1 MKKIIIL
8 IIVLNL
14 LSCEE
19 AVEIIPDPV
28 VESQKLR
35 AHSEEF
41 KKEII
46 TVAEGVHVAI
56 GYALAN
62 SIMIEGDGANIIVDT
77 TGTLETATEIKNLFD
92 QINSNPVA
100 AIIYTHNHGDH
111 IYGAKAFALNSMPD
125 IYAHKTTQKYIN
137 RVLGIVRPII
147 SDRSSKMFGNRLPIS
162 SIENN
167 GIGPFLEIGRNSRT
181 SGLLAPT
188 VVFEDKLKV
197 TIAGIKLELMHAP
210 GETNDQIL
218 VWIPEK
224 KILLP
229 GDNFYKAFPNLY
241 TIRGTPYRDLV
252 GWVRSLDVMRYLK
265 PDYLVPSHSRPLY
278 GKDQIYKALTNY
290 RDAIQFVHDQ
300 TIRMMNKNMTPDE
313 ISSQIKLPAHLQDS
327 PFLEEFYG
335 TPAWSARNVFSGYLG
350 WFDGNPSNLNP
361 IPPGEEAY
369 KIIELAGGYDNL
381 LEEAKNSYEE
391 KNYQWCLQLTDYLI
405 EVNHTK
411 EVIELRFSALNKL
424 GELQSNPN
432 ARYFYL
438 SSAKDLINRPKT
450 TLLIKPTVEILEQY
464 PIDVLFE
471 TLKVNLIPEKSLDKD
486 ISILFNF
493 IDTGKIF
500 TIILR
505 QGVLEVQPDLIE
517 GFDIQVSST
526 EQVWKEIV
534 VGLRSLP
541 VALATGAITVS
552 GEQLAL
558 ISFFNSFR
566 E

>member
-19 AVEIIPDPV
+19 AIEIIPDPV
-28 VESQKLR
+28 VESQKLK

-92 QINSNPVA
+92 KINSNPVA

-111 IYGAKAFALNSMPD
+111 IYGAKAFTLNSMPD

-147 SDRSSKMFGNRLPIS
+147 SDRSSKMFGNGFPVS

-252 GWVRSLDVMRYLK
+252 GWVRSLDIMRYLK
-265 PDYLVPSHSRPLY
+265 PDYLIPSHSRPLY

-313 ISSQIKLPAHLQDS
+313 ISSQIKLPTHLQDS

-361 IPPGEEAY
+361 IPPSEEAY

-381 LEEAKNSYEE
+381 LEEAQNFYEE

-405 EVNHTK
+405 EANRTK
-411 EVIELRFSALNKL
+411 EAIELRFSALNKL

-438 SSAKDLINRPKT
+438 SSAKDLINRPQK
-450 TLLIKPTVEILEQY
+450 TLLAKPTVEILQQY
-464 PIDVLFE
+464 PINVLFE

-500 TIILR
+500 TLILR
-505 QGVLEVQPDLIE
+505 QGVLEVQPNLIE

-541 VALATGAITVS
+541 VALATGEIKVS